1 MKELQEFKME
11 LIHNELSKATMSR
24 YMTDIKQ
31 FIDKM
36 TINSKDDI
44 NKAKLLDYKNYL
56 TENFK
61 AASCTVKLISI
72 NKFLDF
78 LGLDNLKV
86 KLPKKQKK
94 NVLEDM
100 LTIAEYERLL
110 KYAEKLE
117 KEKMYYI
124 ITTLANTGI
133 RISELEFIT
142 VEALRKESTVIKN
155 KGKIREIILPK
166 KLIKELKDY
175 CKKNNIFNGSVFVSK
190 AGNPIDITYIH
201 RELKTIAGQARIKK
215 TKVHAHAFRHLFA
228 VQYMKKNNNALSLA
242 DILGHS
248 SLETT
253 RIYTQQTKEQHQKS
267 IDNLF

>member
-1 MKELQEFKME
+1 
-11 LIHNELSKATMSR
+11 
-24 YMTDIKQ
+24 MTDISQ
-31 FIDKM
+31 FIDK
-36 TINSKDDI
+36 TGISSKDDI
-44 NKAKLLDYKNYL
+44 NKTKLLEYKDWL
-56 TENFK
+56 MDNFK
-61 AASCTVKLISI
+61 PASCNIKLVAV

-78 LGLDNLKV
+78 IRMDNLKL

-100 LTIAEYERLL
+100 LTVPEYERLL
-110 KYAEKLE
+110 KYADKLE
-117 KEKMYYI
+117 KEKMHYI
-124 ITTLANTGI
+124 IMTLANTGI

-142 VEALRKESTVIKN
+142 AEALKKESTVIKN

-166 KLIKELKDY
+166 KLTRELKEY
-175 CKKNNIFNGSVFVSK
+175 CKKNNIPDGPVFLSK
-190 AGNPIDITYIH
+190 NGNPIDITYIH
-201 RELKTIAGQARIKK
+201 RELKAIAGQARIKK

-228 VQYMKKNNNALSLA
+228 VQYMKRNNNALSLA

-267 IDNLF
+267 MDNLF